1 MNFEALMNTFSS
13 TMGQNFPGIIITLVI
28 LIFGI
33 FLAKFIRNLFI
44 SSFSKTSFNKKMS
57 ANDSGINVAN
67 LLGQLI
73 YYVIL
78 LNVLLIVLERM
89 NIKSVLD
96 PLKDLAGQF
105 LGYIPNIIA
114 AGIIFYAGWILAIIA
129 RSFIE
134 LASAKLLE
142 TFKVNEWLQSKN
154 VPVNFKIPKFLGTF
168 VFAIVFLPLAIQAF
182 HTLDFEAIS
191 APAQEMLSTF
201 FTVIFR
207 LFGAAVIL
215 LVTYFVGRMVISLL
229 GTLLESLSVNE
240 LPAKMGIQSILP
252 KGMSV
257 VSLVQKIVMFF
268 IMLTAFTTAVDMMG
282 VELLSDIFAQVLAFG
297 GKLLIGGVIIFIGAA
312 LANLAH
318 RKISSAPENKFIA
331 SIARFAILG
340 LVLSMGLKS
349 MGLAD
354 NIVNMAFG
362 LTLGAIAIATAISF
376 GVGGI
381 DAAKTLTTNW
391 ASKLKK

>member
-1 MNFEALMNTFSS
+1 MNFEALMSKFSS
-13 TMGQNFPGIIITLVI
+13 TLGENFPGIIVTLII
-28 LIFGI
+28 LFLGI
-33 FLAKFIRNLFI
+33 FIAKFIKNVFI
-44 SSFSKTSFNKKMS
+44 SAFSKTNFNKKIM
-57 ANDSGINVAN
+57 AGDSGVNIAK

-78 LNVLLIVLERM
+78 LNVILIVLERM

-105 LGYIPNIIA
+105 LGYVPNIIA
-114 AGIIFYAGWILAIIA
+114 AGIIFYAGWILAKIA
-129 RSFIE
+129 QSFVEI
-134 LASAKLLE
+134 ATVKLD
-142 TFKVNEWLQSKN
+142 TWIQSKN
-154 VPVNFKIPKFLGTF
+154 LGINFKFSKFLSTF
-168 VFAIVFLPLAIQAF
+168 VFAVVFLPLAIQAF
-182 HTLDFEAIS
+182 ATLDFESIS
-191 APAQEMLSTF
+191 IPAQQMLGTF

-207 LFGAAVIL
+207 LFGAAVIIG
-215 LVTYFVGRMVISLL
+215 VTYYVARFVTNLL

-240 LPAKMGIQSILP
+240 LPGKLGIQSFIPGNL
-252 KGMSV
+252 SV
-257 VSLVQKIVMFF
+257 VSLVKKVVMFF
-268 IMLTAFTTAVDMMG
+268 VMLTAFTTAVDLIG

-312 LANLAH
+312 LANLAYK
-318 RKISSAPENKFIA
+318 KISTNPENKFVA

-340 LVLSMGLKS
+340 LVLSMGLKA

-362 LTLGAIAIATAISF
+362 LTLGALAIATAISF

-381 DAAKTLTTNW
+381 DAAKSLTTSW
-391 ASKLKK
+391 VSKLKK